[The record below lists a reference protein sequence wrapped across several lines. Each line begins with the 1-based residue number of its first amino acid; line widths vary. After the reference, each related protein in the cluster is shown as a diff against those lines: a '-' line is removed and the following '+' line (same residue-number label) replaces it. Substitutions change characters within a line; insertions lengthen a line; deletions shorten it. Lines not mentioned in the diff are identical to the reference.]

1 MLETHHIALDGWS
14 ERLLLDELTAL
25 YAGRELPDPPLQFG
39 DFALWERNRLQGHEL
54 ARELA
59 FWRRHL
65 AGARSSIELP
75 ADAPRPQGRR
85 FRGASHE
92 IALDRAATAAASVL
106 CREENATPYML
117 VLAVLSTLLY
127 RVTGQDDLLI
137 GSPVANRST
146 VELESLIGFVSNTLV
161 FRTRL
166 GGNPTF
172 RELLGRVREMALDVY
187 AHQSVPFEKVVEAV
201 RPDREPGVNPLFQ
214 VNLRVSGA
222 RRATLELPGLEIVS
236 LRIDTGFSRFDLALD
251 VDVLEDGISGYIRYN
266 RDIFEPATI
275 ERLADEF
282 TRLLCSA
289 LENPDRRLLS
299 FNLAADWSGSGRPVA
314 AAAGPA
320 LRSFSRRARED
331 AAAPPRS

>member
-1 MLETHHIALDGWS
+1 
-14 ERLLLDELTAL
+14 
-25 YAGRELPDPPLQFG
+25 
-39 DFALWERNRLQGHEL
+39 
-54 ARELA
+54 
-59 FWRRHL
+59 
-65 AGARSSIELP
+65 
-75 ADAPRPQGRR
+75 
-85 FRGASHE
+85 
-92 IALDRAATAAASVL
+92 
-106 CREENATPYML
+106 
-117 VLAVLSTLLY
+117 
-127 RVTGQDDLLI
+127 
-137 GSPVANRST
+137 
-146 VELESLIGFVSNTLV
+146 
-161 FRTRL
+161 
-166 GGNPTF
+166 
-172 RELLGRVREMALDVY
+172 MALDVY

-266 RDIFEPATI
+266 RDIFVPATI

-320 LRSFSRRARED
+320 LRSFRRRARED